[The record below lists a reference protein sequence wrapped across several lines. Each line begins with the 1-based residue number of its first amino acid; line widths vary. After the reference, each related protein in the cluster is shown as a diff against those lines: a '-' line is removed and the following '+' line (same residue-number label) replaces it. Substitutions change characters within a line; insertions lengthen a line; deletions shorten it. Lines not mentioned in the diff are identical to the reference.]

1 MVDSS
6 QPENDAFVRNR
17 PILRSAVM
25 ARFDSL
31 FADRAAN
38 EAIYE
43 SILAD
48 PAAPLTAD
56 YLREV
61 FANHSPDPWDGGIEA
76 SSEDVITHVFEHI
89 LGPSSWWGEAAE
101 RWRGE
106 ELLTAGY
113 RDAIGRASAAGN
125 IPISTFHLQASAD
138 GAFGL
143 QVLETPHVVIVMIC
157 TPPVPSG
164 PVSVKLAARDDPAYA
179 PVDPRMSEVSSYTKE
194 TLPR

>member
-1 MVDSS
+1 MVDPS
-6 QPENDAFVRNR
+6 QQAADAFARNR

-48 PAAPLTAD
+48 PAAPLTAE

-61 FANHSPDPWDGGIEA
+61 FANHSPDSWDEGIEA

-89 LGPSSWWGEAAE
+89 LGASSWWGEVAAS
-101 RWRGE
+101 WRGE

-113 RDAIGRASAAGN
+113 RDAIKRARDAGN

-138 GAFGL
+138 GGFGL
-143 QVLETPHVVIVMIC
+143 QVLETPHTIVVIIC
-157 TPPVPSG
+157 TPPVPIG
-164 PVSVKLAARDDPAYA
+164 PVSVKLEARNDPAYE
-179 PVDPRMSEVSSYTKE
+179 PMDPRMPEVSSYTID
-194 TLPR
+194 TLGG